1 MTKSKTHG
9 GMKLKKFLSVLC
21 LSCLLFS
28 CASVT
33 AMAAGKGMIE
43 SSSCEAEKGET
54 VEVYLTLK
62 ENPGIWGTKIK
73 VKYDDSA
80 LTLKSVKAGSV
91 FSESELTYS
100 EKMNKN
106 PYVIVATGNTAKNKT
121 ATGKLV
127 TLEFAVSKDAKY
139 KEYPIEVD
147 VVQSINKSGKD
158 VSMSSADGSINV
170 EKEQVTPSE
179 PTDPSKPTDPTEPS
193 KPTEPGDNDDPTKPG
208 DNDDPSKPSDD
219 NDEPSKPGD
228 NDDPTD
234 SGDGNDDLTG
244 SGDGEGDKP
253 NDGDG
258 DKPSDDEGNNTP
270 EDESDEN
277 TNEDSTGTGDNNV
290 LLPFAGIMVA
300 ALAVFVAAIKRRRS

>member
-21 LSCLLFS
+21 LICLLFS

-121 ATGKLV
+121 TTGKIVALK
-127 TLEFAVSKDAKY
+127 FAVSKDAKY

-147 VVQSINKSGKD
+147 VVQSINTSGKD
-158 VSMSSADGSINV
+158 VSMSSADGSIKV
-170 EKEQVTPSE
+170 EKEQVTPTD
-179 PTDPSKPTDPTEPS
+179 PTDPSEPDDPTKPTEPS

-208 DNDDPSKPSDD
+208 DNDDPTKPSDD
-219 NDEPSKPGD
+219 NDESSKPSD
-228 NDDPTD
+228 NDDSTEP
-234 SGDGNDDLTG
+234 
-244 SGDGEGDKP
+244 GDGEG
-253 NDGDG
+253 N
-258 DKPSDDEGNNTP
+258 KPSDDEGNSAS
-270 EDESDEN
+270 EDDEN
-277 TNEDSTGTGDNNV
+277 ADEETNEDSTGTGDNSV
-290 LLPFAGIMVA
+290 LLPFACIMIA
-300 ALAVFVAAIKRRRS
+300 ALAIFVAMFKRRRS

>member
-9 GMKLKKFLSVLC
+9 GMKLKKFLAVLC
-21 LSCLLFS
+21 LICLLFS

-121 ATGKLV
+121 TTGKIV
-127 TLEFAVSKDAKY
+127 TLKFAVSKEAKDG
-139 KEYPIEVD
+139 KYPIVVD
-147 VVQSINKSGKD
+147 VVQSINTSGKD
-158 VSMSSADGSINV
+158 VSMSSVDGNITV
-170 EKEQVTPSE
+170 EKEQVTPTDPTEPSE
-179 PTDPSKPTDPTEPS
+179 PDDPTKPTEPS
-193 KPTEPGDNDDPTKPG
+193 KPTEPDDNDDPTKPGDSDDPTEPGDNEDPTKPG
-208 DNDDPSKPSDD
+208 DNDDPTELGD
-219 NDEPSKPGD
+219 NDES
-228 NDDPTD
+228 TE
-234 SGDGNDDLTG
+234 
-244 SGDGEGDKP
+244 SGDGEG
-253 NDGDG
+253 N
-258 DKPSDDEGNNTP
+258 KPSDDEGNNAS
-270 EDESDEN
+270 EGDEN
-277 TNEDSTGTGDNNV
+277 AAEGEDSTGTGDNSV
-290 LLPFAGIMVA
+290 LLPFACIMIA
-300 ALAVFVAAIKRRRS
+300 ALAIFVAMFKRRRS